1 MKIDNIETNRTP
13 ITSTLPLWGSWRGL
27 LFDLDGTLTN
37 TLDDLHESVG
47 HALSMVGLPQN
58 DIMDTR
64 RFLGNGIKNL
74 IDKSVENVSPGA
86 SEELKAQV
94 LQFFREY
101 YVQHSLDKTAPY
113 DGIMDMLHECKRRG
127 YITAIVS
134 NKLDPAV
141 KDIHRMFFQDCID
154 IAIGETPDLR
164 RKPAPDMVNE
174 AIRQLSLLH
183 HRTIPLSDCI
193 YIGDSEVDLQTAQNS
208 GLPCI
213 SVSWGFRDKD
223 YLIECG
229 AKVIADH
236 PSEIM
241 DCLRRTVN

>member
-1 MKIDNIETNRTP
+1 MENMETNGTP
-13 ITSTLPLWGSWRGL
+13 VTPSLPLGGRRRGVL
-27 LFDLDGTLTN
+27 IFDLDGTLTN

-58 DIMDTR
+58 DIKDTR

-74 IDKSVENVSPGA
+74 ISKSVDNVMPNA
-86 SEELKAQV
+86 SEELKDRV
-94 LQFFREY
+94 LTIFREY
-101 YVQHSLDKTAPY
+101 YVLHSLDKTAPY
-113 DGIMDMLHECKRRG
+113 EGIMEMLHECKKQG

-141 KDIHRMFFQDCID
+141 KDIHQRFFSDYID
-154 IAIGETPDLR
+154 IAIGETPSVR

-174 AIRQLSLLH
+174 AIHQLSLLH
-183 HRTIPLSDCI
+183 NRTIQLSECI
-193 YIGDSEVDLQTAQNS
+193 YIGDSEVDLQTAQNA

-229 AKVIADH
+229 AKTIIDH
-236 PSEIM
+236 PSEIL
-241 DCLRRTVN
+241 DKL

>member
-1 MKIDNIETNRTP
+1 M
-13 ITSTLPLWGSWRGL
+13 ITTLI
-27 LFDLDGTLTN
+27 FDLDGTLTN

-47 HALSMVGLPQN
+47 HALSVVGLPQN
-58 DIMDTR
+58 DIKDTR

-74 IDKSVENVSPGA
+74 ISKSVDNVMPNA
-86 SEELKAQV
+86 SEELKEEV
-94 LQFFREY
+94 LAIFREY
-101 YVQHSLDKTAPY
+101 YVLHSLDKTAPY
-113 DGIMDMLHECKRRG
+113 EGIMEMLQECKKQG

-141 KDIHRMFFQDCID
+141 KDIHQRFFSDYID
-154 IAIGETPDLR
+154 IAIGETPSVR

-174 AIRQLSLLH
+174 AIHQLSLLH
-183 HRTIPLSDCI
+183 HRTINTSECI
-193 YIGDSEVDLQTAQNS
+193 YIGDSEVDLQTAQNA

-229 AKVIADH
+229 AKTIIDY
-236 PSEIM
+236 PSEIL
-241 DCLRRTVN
+241 DKL

>member
-1 MKIDNIETNRTP
+1 M
-13 ITSTLPLWGSWRGL
+13 ITTLI
-27 LFDLDGTLTN
+27 FDLDGTLTN

-47 HALSMVGLPQN
+47 HALSVVGLPQN
-58 DIMDTR
+58 DIKDTR

-74 IDKSVENVSPGA
+74 ISKSVDNVMPNA
-86 SEELKAQV
+86 SEELKDKV
-94 LQFFREY
+94 LAIFREY
-101 YVQHSLDKTAPY
+101 YVLHSLDKTAPY
-113 DGIMDMLHECKRRG
+113 EGIMEMLHECKKQG

-141 KDIHRMFFQDCID
+141 KDIHQRFFSDYID
-154 IAIGETPDLR
+154 IAIGETSSVR

-174 AIRQLSLLH
+174 AIHQLSLLH
-183 HRTIPLSDCI
+183 HRTINTSECI
-193 YIGDSEVDLQTAQNS
+193 YIGDSEVDLQTAQNA

-229 AKVIADH
+229 AKTIIDH
-236 PSEIM
+236 PSEIL
-241 DCLRRTVN
+241 DKL